1 MHEAFNDLLA
11 AWNQDVSAPASCP
24 KQTRVLLAVT
34 GLSPQI
40 VTETLYA
47 LAVVRKP
54 AWIPNQIKLITTLRG
69 EENARLSLLSDSPGW
84 FHRLR
89 ADYDLPEIGFGHE
102 DIHVITGPDGE
113 PLDDIL
119 TDADNVALADFITEQ
134 VRALTADAAVS
145 LHVTIA
151 GGRKTMGLYIG
162 YALSLFGRSQDQLS
176 HVLVSPPFESLPDF
190 FYPSPRTR
198 VIRDRDGQ
206 PLDAKEARV
215 HLGEIPFVRLRDGL
229 PKRLLEGGAR
239 FSEAVAEA
247 QKTRPPVALQL
258 APATRTITAGG
269 EHFNLPPYQFALYW
283 MMAER
288 CRTGRG
294 GVHRSDEGIGDELLK
309 YYGQL
314 VNTNS
319 GTYEQTERAY
329 RNFDAENFDPA
340 KTHVNQALKRT
351 LGERWA
357 SPYLIGKLDRI
368 PGTRLHRFGLSLPPE
383 AIKILPASLPA
394 QQACT
399 TEAHKRKPKRE
410 PAPRRKSR

>member
-1 MHEAFNDLLA
+1 MSAHSDRPKHE
-11 AWNQDVSAPASCP
+11 
-24 KQTRVLLAVT
+24 RVLLAVT

-47 LAVVRKP
+47 LAVQRKP
-54 AWIPNQIKLITTLRG
+54 AWIPDEIHLITTRKG
-69 EENARLSLLSDSPGW
+69 EENAKLSLLSESPGW

-89 ADYDLPEIGFGHE
+89 KDYDLPEIAFSKE
-102 DIHVITGPDGE
+102 NIHVITGPDGK

-119 TDADNVALADFITEQ
+119 TNEDNVAVADFITEQ
-134 VRALTADAAVS
+134 VRALTADPAVS

-151 GGRKTMGLYIG
+151 GGRKTMGFYIG
-162 YALSLFGRSQDQLS
+162 YALSLFGRLQDQLS
-176 HVLVSPPFESLPDF
+176 HVLVSPPFESLADF
-190 FYPSPRTR
+190 YYPSPQTR
-198 VIRDRDGQ
+198 VIRDRDDQ

-215 HLGEIPFVRLRDGL
+215 HLGEIPFVRLRDRL
-229 PKRLLEGGAR
+229 PKQLLEGGAH

-247 QKTRPPVALQL
+247 QKTRTPVALQL
-258 APATRTITAGG
+258 APATRTVTAGG
-269 EHFNLPPYQFALYW
+269 EHFDLPPYQFALYW

-288 CRTGRG
+288 CKAGRG
-294 GVHRSDEGIGDELLK
+294 GVHRSDEEIGDELLK

-319 GTYEQTERAY
+319 GTYEQTEKAY

-357 SPYLIGKLDRI
+357 SPYLIDKLDRI
-368 PGTRLHRFGLSLPPE
+368 TGTRLHRFGLSLPPD
-383 AIKILPASLPA
+383 AITILPASLPPQHA
-394 QQACT
+394 RT
-399 TEAHKRKPKRE
+399 TEAHRRKLKPK
-410 PAPRRKSR
+410 PASRRHSR